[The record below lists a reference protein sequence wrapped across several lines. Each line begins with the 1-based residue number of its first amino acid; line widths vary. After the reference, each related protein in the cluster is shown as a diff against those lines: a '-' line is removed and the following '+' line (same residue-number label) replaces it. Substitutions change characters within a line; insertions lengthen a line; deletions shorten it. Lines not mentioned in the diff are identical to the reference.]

1 MILGVDTKNLHCA
14 GESRRAEDYGV
25 ACEGTSEVWRQLRFA
40 ILQRLSDS
48 ASLHLLNAAGELEK
62 A

>member
-25 ACEGTSEVWRQLRFA
+25 ACEGT
-40 ILQRLSDS
+40 LQRLSDS